1 MKLND
6 LISISKG
13 EYRITLYEEGI
24 HDPLCFTRN
33 DWHGVDPYL
42 DREVLSIEFSAEPRT
57 MQGDVEILLAEKER
71 CREGDSE

>member
-33 DWHGVDPYL
+33 NWHGVDPYL
-42 DREVLSIEFSAEPRT
+42 YREVLSIEFSSEPRT
-57 MQGDVEILLAEKER
+57 MQGEVEIVLAEKER